1 MPIMHRLAHLPPVTG
16 TCQLRSPMQQKV
28 LYTTTYSM
36 MQKVLM
42 QKVLYTTTYSVMQ
55 KVLMQ
60 KALYT
65 K

>member
-1 MPIMHRLAHLPPVTG
+1 
-16 TCQLRSPMQQKV
+16 
-28 LYTTTYSM
+28 

-42 QKVLYTTTYSVMQ
+42 QKALYTTTYSVMQ

-65 K
+65 TTYSVMVFLLWWTNFAVLGA

>member
-1 MPIMHRLAHLPPVTG
+1 
-16 TCQLRSPMQQKV
+16 
-28 LYTTTYSM
+28 

-42 QKVLYTTTYSVMQ
+42 QKALYTTTYSVMQ

-65 K
+65 TTYSVMQNIGHLVFLLWWTNFAVLGA